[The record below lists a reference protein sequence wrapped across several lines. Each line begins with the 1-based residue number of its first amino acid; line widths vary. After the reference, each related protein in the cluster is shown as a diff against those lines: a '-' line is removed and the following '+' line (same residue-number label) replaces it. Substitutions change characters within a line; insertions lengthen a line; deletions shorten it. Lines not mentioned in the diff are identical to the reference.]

1 MAIVI
6 YVVRLYNL
14 IVQLFGGRKLS
25 RFSDQKLLASK
36 SLANSSLLAFFIVHT
51 IIVLV
56 INVPY
61 VYIIHVSENE
71 APWTNV

>member
-1 MAIVI
+1 M
-6 YVVRLYNL
+6 
-14 IVQLFGGRKLS
+14 FGGGKLWQ
-25 RFSDQKLLASK
+25 FSDQKLLASK
-36 SLANSSLLAFFIVHT
+36 TLANSCLFAFFIVHT

-56 INVPY
+56 IDVPY